1 MKDEP
6 ATEAQRIRIL
16 AVCREAGIEES
27 ERHRLSVL
35 LGGKESV
42 KDLSLVEAK
51 RVLAGLDWLLD
62 GGTL

>member
-1 MKDEP
+1 MDEP

-16 AVCREAGIEES
+16 CLCREAGIEEE
-27 ERHRLSVL
+27 ERHRLSAL

-51 RVLAGLDWLLD
+51 RVLDGLVWLLE
-62 GGTL
+62 